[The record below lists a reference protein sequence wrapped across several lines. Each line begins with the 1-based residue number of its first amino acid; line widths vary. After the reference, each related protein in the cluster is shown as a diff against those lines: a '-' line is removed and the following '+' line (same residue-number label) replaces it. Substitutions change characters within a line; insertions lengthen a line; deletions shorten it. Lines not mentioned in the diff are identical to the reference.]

1 MEVREVQIQTQ
12 THKDYTPPPQF
23 PPQIQERDQLSGLT
37 FTTLFL
43 LQSSSIPPRIGS
55 SIPTL
60 FIASISFY
68 FFAVAFIPLPI
79 LSFFFFLQRSL
90 WKYCHASSAFLKQ
103 SISLLLCGPQWH
115 TEDTMKLAHT
125 KQSNILHMNDRFF
138 PFINSVS
145 AILGIIWE

>member
-43 LQSSSIPPRIGS
+43 FQSSSIPPRIGS

-79 LSFFFFLQRSL
+79 LSFFFSSEITMKILPCILYFSKTEYIFLCCCVAPSDTQKTQWNWHTQSSQTYCIWMTDSFLSLTLFLQ
-90 WKYCHASSAFLKQ
+90 Y
-103 SISLLLCGPQWH
+103 
-115 TEDTMKLAHT
+115 
-125 KQSNILHMNDRFF
+125 
-138 PFINSVS
+138 
-145 AILGIIWE
+145 